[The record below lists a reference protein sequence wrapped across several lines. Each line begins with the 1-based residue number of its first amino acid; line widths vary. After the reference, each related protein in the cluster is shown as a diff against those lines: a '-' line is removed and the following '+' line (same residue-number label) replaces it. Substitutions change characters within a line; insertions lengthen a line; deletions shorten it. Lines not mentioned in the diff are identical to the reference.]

1 MKEEESKR
9 LHTNS
14 TWKWAFS
21 DRWHLV
27 ASVKDEELRVSLG
40 NSTKAESRKEP
51 GIGAGGWWHGFPIL
65 GAKVGKLVC

>member
-1 MKEEESKR
+1 M
-9 LHTNS
+9 
-14 TWKWAFS
+14 
-21 DRWHLV
+21 
-27 ASVKDEELRVSLG
+27 KDEELRVSLG